1 MAFSMIS
8 KSFESFNLHK
18 TIHQKKIEKKIYQC
32 HSQRDSP
39 LFLKRC
45 CKGQDSPSQLRA
57 EGQSTESKEPV
68 ELAAKEL
75 RREFQVIQEVPQTVG
90 KNHKWEDP

>member
-1 MAFSMIS
+1 M
-8 KSFESFNLHK
+8 
-18 TIHQKKIEKKIYQC
+18 IHQKTPIYQC
-32 HSQRDSP
+32 HSQR
-39 LFLKRC
+39 
-45 CKGQDSPSQLRA
+45 DSPSQLRA

-90 KNHKWEDP
+90 KTPSERIPEF

>member
-18 TIHQKKIEKKIYQC
+18 MIQPQENRKEDLPMSLTTRF
-32 HSQRDSP
+32 S
-39 LFLKRC
+39 LAVA
-45 CKGQDSPSQLRA
+45 A

-68 ELAAKEL
+68 ELAAREL

-90 KNHKWEDP
+90 KPQVRGSINFKL